1 MAPLSAG
8 YKPTAR
14 AIHWIVAIM
23 VLAMLPIGTL
33 MTQED
38 LARGMQNTLYVLH
51 KNGGVIVLVLM
62 ILRLGYRLANP
73 PPSLAGHY
81 ARLAGAGR
89 RADAFPALFH
99 AVLHGADRVR
109 PGSGRRLSDRD
120 PQCAWAARPFIP
132 LSDSLESIAQT
143 AHFYGRYGLIVVV
156 RAAYRGGAAAWPYQ
170 EGWCLHADVADRS
183 AQLTFA
189 HSGR

>member
-23 VLAMLPIGTL
+23 VLAMLPIGTV

-38 LARGMQNTLYVLH
+38 LARGTQDTLYVLH

-73 PPSLAGHY
+73 PPPLPATVPGWQVRVAGLTHFLLY
-81 ARLAGAGR
+81 FML
-89 RADAFPALFH
+89 FFMALTGF
-99 AVLHGADRVR
+99 VRVR
-109 PGSGRRLSDRD
+109 AGGFPIEMLNALGI
-120 PQCAWAARPFIP
+120 PPFIP

-156 RAAYRGGAAAWPYQ
+156 LLHIGAALQHGLIKKDGVFTRMWPI
-170 EGWCLHADVADRS
+170 VPRS
-183 AQLTFA
+183 
-189 HSGR
+189 